1 MSSHPAYLD
10 LLAHLALGGQG
21 QQGNLDLGVPW
32 VTPVYRERRDPE
44 GFLDF
49 LDCPDPLAVV
59 DPRETEAVMV
69 TPAVQALAWRVP
81 GDPQVLM
88 GLRDIRVLGNLV
100 LRVSEARLEN
110 KDCEE
115 WLEGLGL
122 LAPLATASSARRS
135 GCKQTPEDRKKD
147 KDIITDQIDILPA
160 SYGLS
165 LGNGLTEEFPLH
177 TATDYATPHQITA
190 QVVTLDNT
198 QCLSVLIIIF
208 IMCCDTKI

>member
-1 MSSHPAYLD
+1 MF
-10 LLAHLALGGQG
+10 
-21 QQGNLDLGVPW
+21 V
-32 VTPVYRERRDPE
+32 
-44 GFLDF
+44 FLS
-49 LDCPDPLAVV
+49 
-59 DPRETEAVMV
+59 
-69 TPAVQALAWRVP
+69 Q
-81 GDPQVLM
+81 
-88 GLRDIRVLGNLV
+88 
-100 LRVSEARLEN
+100 
-110 KDCEE
+110 DCEE

-147 KDIITDQIDILPA
+147 KDIITDQIDILPE
-160 SYGLS
+160 SYVSLHYKVSSCKNLDSFDQGLS